1 MIISFSTV
9 SCFIEARTALPTAP
23 LFLTLGLGLVTLI
36 LRTQNGKAAQP
47 RSSEKN
53 AASRAGQT
61 PCTRWAVGICYT
73 RAKSVYNG
81 RESCLRREATLS
93 FFTESRGHGG
103 VKTSEARMWSWRR
116 RWREGSQNTASIR
129 FTGWGV
135 RTRKTNFR
143 CPQVEQQSP
152 IATRPSSAVRL
163 RKVVR
168 PQPRS
173 PAPRADPEGQF
184 VYK

>member
-1 MIISFSTV
+1 MEL
-9 SCFIEARTALPTAP
+9 EAAVAR
-23 LFLTLGLGLVTLI
+23 
-36 LRTQNGKAAQP
+36 GK
-47 RSSEKN
+47 
-53 AASRAGQT
+53 SRYGD
-61 PCTRWAVGICYT
+61 
-73 RAKSVYNG
+73 
-81 RESCLRREATLS
+81 
-93 FFTESRGHGG
+93 
-103 VKTSEARMWSWRR
+103 
-116 RWREGSQNTASIR
+116 IR

-143 CPQVEQQSP
+143 CPLLETESAYTP
-152 IATRPSSAVRL
+152 SPSSALRL

>member
-1 MIISFSTV
+1 MEL
-9 SCFIEARTALPTAP
+9 EAAVAR
-23 LFLTLGLGLVTLI
+23 
-36 LRTQNGKAAQP
+36 GK
-47 RSSEKN
+47 
-53 AASRAGQT
+53 SRYGA
-61 PCTRWAVGICYT
+61 
-73 RAKSVYNG
+73 
-81 RESCLRREATLS
+81 
-93 FFTESRGHGG
+93 
-103 VKTSEARMWSWRR
+103 
-116 RWREGSQNTASIR
+116 IR

-143 CPQVEQQSP
+143 CPQVELQS
-152 IATRPSSAVRL
+152 AYDARPSSAARQ

>member
-1 MIISFSTV
+1 MFV
-9 SCFIEARTALPTAP
+9 SAC
-23 LFLTLGLGLVTLI
+23 
-36 LRTQNGKAAQP
+36 KAAQP

-73 RAKSVYNG
+73 RAKSGGNG

-93 FFTESRGHGG
+93 FFTKSREFMDSWWSETSGG
-103 VKTSEARMWSWRR
+103 ANLELEAAVGRGKSKY
-116 RWREGSQNTASIR
+116 GDIR
-129 FTGWGV
+129 FLGLGV

-143 CPQVEQQSP
+143 WPQVGQQSP
-152 IATRPSSAVRL
+152 RSARPSSAARQL
-163 RKVVR
+163 KVVR

>member
-1 MIISFSTV
+1 V
-9 SCFIEARTALPTAP
+9 EL
-23 LFLTLGLGLVTLI
+23 
-36 LRTQNGKAAQP
+36 KAAVA
-47 RSSEKN
+47 R
-53 AASRAGQT
+53 G
-61 PCTRWAVGICYT
+61 
-73 RAKSVYNG
+73 KSKYG
-81 RESCLRREATLS
+81 D
-93 FFTESRGHGG
+93 
-103 VKTSEARMWSWRR
+103 
-116 RWREGSQNTASIR
+116 IR
-129 FTGWGV
+129 FTGLGV

-152 IATRPSSAVRL
+152 IATPPSSAVRL

>member
-1 MIISFSTV
+1 MEL
-9 SCFIEARTALPTAP
+9 EA
-23 LFLTLGLGLVTLI
+23 
-36 LRTQNGKAAQP
+36 
-47 RSSEKN
+47 
-53 AASRAGQT
+53 
-61 PCTRWAVGICYT
+61 AVG
-73 RAKSVYNG
+73 RGKSK
-81 RESCLRREATLS
+81 S
-93 FFTESRGHGG
+93 G
-103 VKTSEARMWSWRR
+103 VVTNS
-116 RWREGSQNTASIR
+116 GL
-129 FTGWGV
+129 GV

-152 IATRPSSAVRL
+152 IATPPSSAVRL

>member
-1 MIISFSTV
+1 V
-9 SCFIEARTALPTAP
+9 ELEAAVAR
-23 LFLTLGLGLVTLI
+23 
-36 LRTQNGKAAQP
+36 GK
-47 RSSEKN
+47 
-53 AASRAGQT
+53 SRYGD
-61 PCTRWAVGICYT
+61 
-73 RAKSVYNG
+73 
-81 RESCLRREATLS
+81 
-93 FFTESRGHGG
+93 
-103 VKTSEARMWSWRR
+103 
-116 RWREGSQNTASIR
+116 IR

-135 RTRKTNFR
+135 RTRKTNCR

-152 IATRPSSAVRL
+152 IATPPSSAVRL